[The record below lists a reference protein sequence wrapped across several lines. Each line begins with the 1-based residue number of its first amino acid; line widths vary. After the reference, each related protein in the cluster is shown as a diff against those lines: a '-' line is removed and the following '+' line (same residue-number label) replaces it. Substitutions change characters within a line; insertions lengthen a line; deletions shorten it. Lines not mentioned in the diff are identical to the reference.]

1 MRLLPR
7 SFENR
12 LRLSAGLI
20 VAGLLIA
27 LPTLFW
33 THAMSFMLFI
43 TMSGALTALGILV
56 YLVSLLRH
64 LVVAEHQASPAEPPS
79 QPV

>member
-12 LRLSAGLI
+12 LRVSAGLI
-20 VAGLLIA
+20 VTGLLIA

-43 TMSGALTALGILV
+43 TVSGALTGLGVLV

-64 LVVAEHQASPAEPPS
+64 LVVAEHQAPPAEPPTT
-79 QPV
+79 PV